1 MPEPHLSTILKDYA
15 TALALLAG
23 GAWALWRFRYEQTLR
38 RSREMAQPDG
48 VLTVHC
54 VDADAGDRVIVTLE
68 GLWRN
73 RGPLMI
79 ELCAEHSYVKVFRVE
94 SAPPI
99 GPLQPGEHI
108 LQIPPWWSTYV
119 IEPNTE
125 SLLQEHIALDRGQ
138 VYLFRWRLCL
148 APGALPCKLAND
160 HLQVRRE
167 LLWRA
172 PDVKRA
178 A

>member
-23 GAWALWRFRYEQTLR
+23 GAW
-38 RSREMAQPDG
+38 
-48 VLTVHC
+48 
-54 VDADAGDRVIVTLE
+54 
-68 GLWRN
+68 
-73 RGPLMI
+73 
-79 ELCAEHSYVKVFRVE
+79 E
-94 SAPPI
+94 SAPSI

-148 APGALPCKLAND
+148 APGALPGKLAND